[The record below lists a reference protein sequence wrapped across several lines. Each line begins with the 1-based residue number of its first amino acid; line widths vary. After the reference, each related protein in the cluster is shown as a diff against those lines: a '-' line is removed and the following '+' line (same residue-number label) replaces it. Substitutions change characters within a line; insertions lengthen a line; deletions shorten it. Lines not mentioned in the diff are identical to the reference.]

1 LSRTCDPIQ
10 SGIEPE
16 VKVSWQKM
24 IRRSAVAVTAA
35 ALPLAFATVI
45 AAPASASPGLCV
57 SGPYGYASA
66 CVDVPGVNVWYDGPR
81 KGPGKAKHWRHHH
94 HR

>member
-1 LSRTCDPIQ
+1 
-10 SGIEPE
+10 
-16 VKVSWQKM
+16 M
-24 IRRSAVAVTAA
+24 
-35 ALPLAFATVI
+35 
-45 AAPASASPGLCV
+45 